1 MAEAQVSSLSKAT
14 ARLCPARTRTL
25 GLVIRKSD
33 DLRIAPQRQLEF
45 MCAKTIKL
53 VKVSN
58 CVDVNI
64 IAMLGLYV
72 RGIA

>member
-1 MAEAQVSSLSKAT
+1 
-14 ARLCPARTRTL
+14 
-25 GLVIRKSD
+25 VIRESD